1 MYKSDAPGR
10 CLRVTKHCVVFR
22 FPSLALK
29 LTFVATMIYA
39 RSLVAASLLSSV
51 YASPSPANI
60 YERDNTD
67 GFVTFPVQAIDR
79 AAQLSLRR
87 RQAASPLANE
97 FTGLLYQITR
107 AFPSI
112 S

>member
-1 MYKSDAPGR
+1 
-10 CLRVTKHCVVFR
+10 
-22 FPSLALK
+22 
-29 LTFVATMIYA
+29 MIYA
-39 RSLVAASLLSSV
+39 RSLVAASLLLSV

-67 GFVTFPVQAIDR
+67 GFVAFPVQAIDR
-79 AAQLSLRR
+79 TLQPSFRR
-87 RQAASPLANE
+87 RQAISPLANE
-97 FTGLLYQITR
+97 FTGTFYQITR